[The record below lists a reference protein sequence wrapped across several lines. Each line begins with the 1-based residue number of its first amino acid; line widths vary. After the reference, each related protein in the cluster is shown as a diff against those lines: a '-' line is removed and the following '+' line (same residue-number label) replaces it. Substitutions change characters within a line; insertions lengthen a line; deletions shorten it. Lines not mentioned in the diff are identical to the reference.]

1 MLWWNIYMVKFQCFP
16 GMKQWSIDTIVTLC
30 YIEIHAVQNHQ
41 LQDDYQSIP
50 NIPGYQFLSKSLVLK
65 NSCCQFVL
73 LKVTITRHVRITI
86 QDKRRSACGY
96 AVHRFRFVHLE
107 MVILLRILCINIVAI
122 KLRII
127 FFFYQEI
134 ERWTT
139 IVYIHIFIFI
149 SLLKKIF

>member
-30 YIEIHAVQNHQ
+30 YIEIHAVQNNQ

-73 LKVTITRHVRITI
+73 LKSLSHGMFGSPYKI
-86 QDKRRSACGY
+86 KG
-96 AVHRFRFVHLE
+96 LW
-107 MVILLRILCINIVAI
+107 LCSSPVSKNCASWNGDLIAYSLHQYCCYKI
-122 KLRII
+122 KNY

-139 IVYIHIFIFI
+139 IVNIHIFIFI
-149 SLLKKIF
+149 FLLKKIF